1 MRTSNGGSAVA
12 SAKYTPE
19 RVLKITQAIRVG
31 ATYRAAAQYAGISE
45 ALFYE
50 WKIKHV
56 EFLEA
61 LNEAEGAATV
71 GWLAKIEAAAKDGTW
86 QAAAWKLERRY
97 PHEYGR
103 QAVEVTGR
111 DGGAISVSTDL
122 DAARR
127 QLEERLDRL
136 AASLGAI
143 SGNKDPDADA

>member
-1 MRTSNGGSAVA
+1 MARNL
-12 SAKYTPE
+12 KYTPE
-19 RVLKITQAIRVG
+19 RVNRITQAIRVG

-50 WKIKHV
+50 WKAKRP

-61 LNEAEGAATV
+61 INEAEGAATV
-71 GWLAKIEAAAKDGTW
+71 GWLAKIEAAANDGAW

-111 DGGAISVSTDL
+111 DGGPIHVSADL

-127 QLEERLDRL
+127 ELEERLDRL
-136 AASLGAI
+136 AAALAAVG
-143 SGNKDPDADA
+143 GNPDADADA

>member
-1 MRTSNGGSAVA
+1 MARNL
-12 SAKYTPE
+12 KYTPE
-19 RVLKITQAIRVG
+19 RVQKITQAIRVG

-50 WKIKHV
+50 WKAKRV

-61 LNEAEGAATV
+61 INEAEGAATV
-71 GWLAKIEAAAKDGTW
+71 GWLAKIEAAANEGTW

-103 QAVEVTGR
+103 QAVELTGK
-111 DGGAISVSTDL
+111 DGGAINVSTDL

-136 AASLGAI
+136 AATLGAGR
-143 SGNKDPDADA
+143 GNTDADTNP